1 MPNCIKCGAALPS
14 VAAFCPACGK
24 KQVSAVP
31 RPRSRRTRPS
41 GTGSVYRRGKT
52 WECAYVHGY
61 VVQEDGKVKAIRSV
75 KGGFPTKKAA
85 LEYLPTLT
93 QEPPRKIPT
102 LQDLYSIFT
111 HSRSYE
117 EIVRKDKYTIA
128 WNKVKRLWFRRI
140 DRITSF
146 DLQDTMDSVAET
158 YDTCKD
164 IKNLFSKLYQ
174 LAMRDQFVSLNLS
187 KFLELPPA
195 KAEERKPFTAD
206 EVKLLWKDY
215 LAGNWWTGYALLMIY
230 TGMMPG
236 ELLGARKDEI
246 HWTEK
251 QIIGAGIK
259 TEERKQTPIVLAD
272 FLLPVLEDLCTH
284 TPGEKLI
291 SINKDNFYDTFYATL
306 ARAGTRRLTPYSCR
320 HTAATTLALENV
332 PPSVIQKVMRHA
344 KFSTTEK
351 YIHVSVD
358 PMLEAVNKLPQ
369 SSREGKENCSA

>member
-1 MPNCIKCGAALPS
+1 MPNCIKCGAALPPGA
-14 VAAFCPACGK
+14 VFCPACGK
-24 KQVSAVP
+24 KQASGA

-85 LEYLPTLT
+85 MEYLPTLT

-206 EVKLLWKDY
+206 
-215 LAGNWWTGYALLMIY
+215 
-230 TGMMPG
+230 
-236 ELLGARKDEI
+236 
-246 HWTEK
+246 EK

>member
-1 MPNCIKCGAALPS
+1 
-14 VAAFCPACGK
+14 
-24 KQVSAVP
+24 
-31 RPRSRRTRPS
+31 
-41 GTGSVYRRGKT
+41 
-52 WECAYVHGY
+52 
-61 VVQEDGKVKAIRSV
+61 
-75 KGGFPTKKAA
+75 
-85 LEYLPTLT
+85 
-93 QEPPRKIPT
+93 
-102 LQDLYSIFT
+102 
-111 HSRSYE
+111 
-117 EIVRKDKYTIA
+117 
-128 WNKVKRLWFRRI
+128 
-140 DRITSF
+140 
-146 DLQDTMDSVAET
+146 
-158 YDTCKD
+158 
-164 IKNLFSKLYQ
+164 
-174 LAMRDQFVSLNLS
+174 
-187 KFLELPPA
+187 
-195 KAEERKPFTAD
+195 
-206 EVKLLWKDY
+206 
-215 LAGNWWTGYALLMIY
+215 MIY